1 MADKYDHMLENYFL
15 GKYPDLIKL
24 RILELNLTDSFD
36 ENVGG
41 GKAQYKYNNSVE
53 NQLSKYEQDEEL
65 AALKSQEFLIKTWF
79 AVLSPERQKVIRD
92 KYRDRHSSWQQI
104 AWSSHISERTAR
116 KWRDDFKGVLREW
129 IK

>member
-15 GKYPDLIKL
+15 GKYPDLIQL
-24 RILELNLTDSFD
+24 RMLELKISPNVD

-41 GKAQYKYNNSVE
+41 GKAQYKYTNAVE
-53 NQLSKYEQDEEL
+53 DNLSRYEQDEEL
-65 AALKSQEFLIKTWF
+65 TALKSQEFLIKTWF

-92 KYRDRHSSWQQI
+92 KYRDHHSSWQKI
-104 AWSSHISERTAR
+104 ALASHISERTAR
-116 KWRDDFKGVLREW
+116 KWRDDFKDVLREW